1 MACQI
6 ASGMK
11 YLESL
16 NMVHRDLAT
25 RNCLVGTYCTIKISD
40 FGMSR
45 SLYSADYYRIE
56 GRAVLPIRWMA
67 WESILLVMYICCLEQ
82 CHEKTCLRSFR
93 TDPTHTGLY
102 NHRKWLEAYNV
113 QVCRSLSMPL
123 FSQMQT
129 AIFS

>member
-1 MACQI
+1 MPFVSFSSYGCLVYMASQI

-25 RNCLVGTYCTIKISD
+25 RNCLVGTNYTIKISD

-67 WESILLVMYICCLEQ
+67 WESILLVSKLMARKIIFFVEFFLYI
-82 CHEKTCLRSFR
+82 
-93 TDPTHTGLY
+93 
-102 NHRKWLEAYNV
+102 
-113 QVCRSLSMPL
+113 
-123 FSQMQT
+123 
-129 AIFS
+129 

>member
-67 WESILLVMYICCLEQ
+67 WESILLVIYELMCCINIQ
-82 CHEKTCLRSFR
+82 NS
-93 TDPTHTGLY
+93 
-102 NHRKWLEAYNV
+102 A
-113 QVCRSLSMPL
+113 SLVVRL
-123 FSQMQT
+123 LTQAVGFSLVEFQ
-129 AIFS
+129 

>member
-1 MACQI
+1 MANQV

-25 RNCLVGTYCTIKISD
+25 RNCLVGSNYSIKISD

-45 SLYSADYYRIE
+45 SLYSSDYYRIE

-67 WESILLVMYICCLEQ
+67 WESILLVRTENLKCM
-82 CHEKTCLRSFR
+82 HEMLKHFIV
-93 TDPTHTGLY
+93 
-102 NHRKWLEAYNV
+102 NV
-113 QVCRSLSMPL
+113 M
-123 FSQMQT
+123 F
-129 AIFS
+129 